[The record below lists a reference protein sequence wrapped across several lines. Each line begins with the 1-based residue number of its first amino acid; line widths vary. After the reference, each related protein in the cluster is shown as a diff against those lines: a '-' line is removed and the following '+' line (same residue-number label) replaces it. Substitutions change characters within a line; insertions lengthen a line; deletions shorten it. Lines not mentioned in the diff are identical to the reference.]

1 MNQKESLLIINEI
14 RNNYLSMK
22 IDDPVQM
29 AKTWARRLQRHDY
42 QDVRKAVEVY
52 LDSDNAEYPPSVHK
66 IKKILESNFE
76 DVINPYDAFDLLQ
89 DALTNGDLFDN
100 WQSLPDSIKRVIKSP
115 ADLRKLATM
124 KEEVFITSY
133 KNSFIREYQDKNKRK
148 TAVGDFKSV
157 EVTEDMIDR
166 DEFKKAEI
174 RVKNGTYLT
183 DRDWEYMNFYGG
195 FKQYKE
201 CKGRPIRLEEE

>member
-1 MNQKESLLIINEI
+1 MSISGVFL
-14 RNNYLSMK
+14 
-22 IDDPVQM
+22 PF
-29 AKTWARRLQRHDY
+29 RLT
-42 QDVRKAVEVY
+42 VEG
-52 LDSDNAEYPPSVHK
+52 
-66 IKKILESNFE
+66 
-76 DVINPYDAFDLLQ
+76 
-89 DALTNGDLFDN
+89 ALGVN
-100 WQSLPDSIKRVIKSP
+100 
-115 ADLRKLATM
+115 